1 LQSIFV
7 NLKNNEIVVIIFKK
21 KRVSRMITNTELEY
35 KGDLYPSEIVSFKQ
49 EGDSVYFHTDNSVI
63 LKLTVLRDSMI
74 RFRYTT
80 KGYFSNDFSY
90 AIDKSHSHGYN
101 FLEVTEDNHHYQ
113 IKTSKV
119 QCRIQKIDMRVSI
132 YDLNE
137 NVLLE
142 DELGFHWEESYEY
155 GGNIVKMS
163 KASKDGECFYGLGD
177 KATQLNLKGKRV
189 ENFATDQYAFS
200 KDQEPL
206 YKVVPFYIG
215 LQKKE
220 SYGIFFDNTFRTYF
234 DFCHERR
241 NVTSFWAEG
250 GEMNYYFI
258 YGPLMQDVVTTYTDL
273 TGKPELPPL
282 WALGYHQC
290 KWSYYPE
297 SNVKEVAAKFRE
309 LQIPCDAIYLDIDY
323 MDGFRC
329 FIWNK
334 NYFPDPKR
342 MVAELAEDGFKT
354 IVIIDPGIKIDKEY
368 SIYKEAL
375 EKDYFCKRADGP
387 FMKGKVWPGECNFP
401 DYTNPEVREWWAGLF
416 KELISDIGVKGVWND
431 MNEPAVMEVPNKT
444 FPMDVRHNYDGNP
457 CSHRKAHNIYGTQMA
472 RATYHGVK
480 RFAYPKR
487 PFVITRS
494 AYAGAQRYTS
504 SWTGDNVA
512 SWEHLWIAN
521 IQVQR
526 MCISGMGFT
535 GSDIGGFAE
544 QPSGELYA
552 RWIQL
557 GVFHPFCRTHSSG
570 DHGDQE
576 PWAFDEEVID
586 ITRKFVN
593 LRYQLLPYLYTM
605 FWQYIEEGIPML
617 KPLVYYD
624 QDDTQTHYRNDE
636 FIFGNQILVCPILEP
651 NSLGRRMYIPNGQW
665 YNYWTNEFISGGKEI
680 WVDTKFDQI
689 PIFVKAG
696 AIIPKYPVQQY
707 VGEKE
712 ITELTLDLYF
722 NEGKEKSEIYED
734 AQDGYDY
741 KKGRY
746 SLLSLQTIGKE
757 KELIVQL
764 HKEGKYITS
773 YSTFKINLFGL
784 PFSVKEIE
792 IDNVKIDF
800 DRKSLDKENY
810 LIIDKEFTE
819 LHIIGN

>member
-1 LQSIFV
+1 
-7 NLKNNEIVVIIFKK
+7 
-21 KRVSRMITNTELEY
+21 MITNTSLEY
-35 KGDLYPSEIVSFKQ
+35 KGDLYPSKIVSYEH
-49 EGDSVYFHTDNSVI
+49 EGDSIFFNTDNKVI
-63 LKLTVLRDSMI
+63 LKVTILRDSLI
-74 RFRYTT
+74 RFRFTT

-90 AIDKSHSHGYN
+90 AIDKTQLHGYN
-101 FLEVTEDNHHYQ
+101 FLELTEEETYFQ
-113 IKTSKV
+113 IRTSKV
-119 QCRIQKIDMRVSI
+119 KCKIQKADLRLSI
-132 YDLNE
+132 YDLND
-137 NVLLE
+137 LLILE

-163 KASKDGECFYGLGD
+163 KSSKDGECFYGLGD
-177 KATQLNLKGKRV
+177 KATQMNLKGKRL
-189 ENFATDQYAFS
+189 ENFATDQYAYQ

-215 LQKKE
+215 LHNKQ
-220 SYGIFFDNTFRTYF
+220 SYGIFFDNTFRTFF
-234 DFCHERR
+234 DFCQERR
-241 NVTSFWAEG
+241 NVASFWAEG

-258 YGPLMQDVVTTYTDL
+258 YGPQMQDVVTTYTDL

-282 WALGYHQC
+282 WVLGYHQC

-297 SNVKEVAAKFRE
+297 SKVKEITSKFRE
-309 LQIPCDAIYLDIDY
+309 LKIPCDAIYLDIDY
-323 MDGFRC
+323 MEGFRC
-329 FIWNK
+329 FTWNK
-334 NYFPDPKR
+334 QYFPDPKQ
-342 MVAELAEDGFKT
+342 MVADLAEDGFKT
-354 IVIIDPGIKIDKEY
+354 VVIIDPGIKIDKDY
-368 SIYKEAL
+368 WVYQEAL

-387 FMKGKVWPGECNFP
+387 YMKGKVWPGECNFP
-401 DYTNPEVREWWAGLF
+401 DYTNPLVREWWAGLF

-444 FPMDVRHNYDGNP
+444 FPMDVRHSYDGNP

-480 RFAYPKR
+480 RFTYPKR

-494 AYAGAQRYTS
+494 AYSGAQRYTS

-512 SWEHLWIAN
+512 TWEHLWIAN

-526 MCISGMGFT
+526 MSISGMGFT

-544 QPSGELYA
+544 QPTGELYA

-570 DHGDQE
+570 DHGNQE
-576 PWAFDEEVID
+576 PWAFDEEVIN
-586 ITRKFVN
+586 ITRKFVS

-651 NSLGRRMYIPNGQW
+651 NAVGRRMYIPRGEW
-665 YNYWTNEFISGGKEI
+665 YNYWTNEFAVGGREVWI
-680 WVDTKFDQI
+680 DTKFDEI
-689 PIFVKAG
+689 PVFVKAG

-707 VGEKE
+707 VGELE
-712 ITELTLDLYF
+712 FDELTLDLYF
-722 NEGKEKSEIYED
+722 KNGKEKSVVYED

-746 SLLSLQTIGKE
+746 SFLSFRTIGKE

-764 HKEGKYITS
+764 HKEGKYDTP
-773 YSTFKINLFGL
+773 YSKYKINLIGL
-784 PFSVKEIE
+784 PFKVIEIE
-792 IDNVKIDF
+792 IDNEKIEF
-800 DRKSLDKENY
+800 DKITFEENHF
-810 LIIDKEFTE
+810 LIVDKEFNE
-819 LHIIGN
+819 LHIIGE

>member
-1 LQSIFV
+1 
-7 NLKNNEIVVIIFKK
+7 
-21 KRVSRMITNTELEY
+21 MITNTSLEY
-35 KGDLYPSEIVSFKQ
+35 KGDLYPSKIVSYEH
-49 EGDSVYFHTDNSVI
+49 EGDSIFFNTDNKVI
-63 LKLTVLRDSMI
+63 LKVTILRDSLI
-74 RFRYTT
+74 RFRFTT

-90 AIDKSHSHGYN
+90 AIDKTQLHGYN
-101 FLEVTEDNHHYQ
+101 FLEVTEEETYFQ

-119 QCRIQKIDMRVSI
+119 KCKIQKADLRLSI
-132 YDLNE
+132 YDLNDF
-137 NVLLE
+137 LILE

-163 KASKDGECFYGLGD
+163 KYAKDGECYYGLGD
-177 KATQLNLKGKRV
+177 KATQMNLKGKRV
-189 ENFATDQYAFS
+189 ENFATDQYAYQ

-215 LQKKE
+215 LHNKQ
-220 SYGIFFDNTFRTYF
+220 SYGIFFDNTFRTFF
-234 DFCHERR
+234 DFCQERR

-250 GEMNYYFI
+250 GEMNYYFV
-258 YGPLMQDVVTTYTDL
+258 YGPQMQDVVTTYTDL

-282 WALGYHQC
+282 WVLGYHQC

-297 SNVKEVAAKFRE
+297 SKVKEITSKFRE

-329 FIWNK
+329 FTWNK

-354 IVIIDPGIKIDKEY
+354 IVIIDPGIKIDKDY
-368 SIYKEAL
+368 WVYKEAL

-387 FMKGKVWPGECNFP
+387 YMKGKVWPGECNFP
-401 DYTNPEVREWWAGLF
+401 DYTNPVVREWWAGLF
-416 KELISDIGVKGVWND
+416 KELIADIGVKGVWND

-444 FPMDVRHNYDGNP
+444 FPMDVRHIYDGNP

-512 SWEHLWIAN
+512 TWEHLWIAN

-526 MCISGMGFT
+526 LSISGMGFT

-544 QPSGELYA
+544 QPTGELYA

-570 DHGDQE
+570 DHGNQE
-576 PWAFDEEVID
+576 PWAFDEEVIN
-586 ITRKFVN
+586 ITRKFVS

-605 FWQYIEEGIPML
+605 FWQYIEEGVPML

-651 NSLGRRMYIPNGQW
+651 NAVGRRMYIPRGEW
-665 YNYWTNEFISGGKEI
+665 YNYWTNELFTGGKEI
-680 WVDTKFDQI
+680 WIDTKFDEI
-689 PIFVKAG
+689 PVFVKAG

-707 VGEKE
+707 VGELE
-712 ITELTLDLYF
+712 FDELTLDVYYK
-722 NEGKEKSEIYED
+722 NGKEQSAVYED

-746 SLLSLQTIGKE
+746 SYLSLRNIGKE
-757 KELIVQL
+757 KELIIQL
-764 HKEGKYITS
+764 HKEGKYITP
-773 YSTFKINLFGL
+773 YTKYKINLIGL
-784 PFSVKEIE
+784 PFKVAEIE
-792 IDNVKIDF
+792 IDNEKIEF
-800 DRKSLDKENY
+800 DKINFEQNNFL
-810 LIIDKEFTE
+810 LIDKEFNE
-819 LHIIGN
+819 LHIVGE

>member
-1 LQSIFV
+1 
-7 NLKNNEIVVIIFKK
+7 
-21 KRVSRMITNTELEY
+21 MITNTSLEY
-35 KGDLYPSEIVSFKQ
+35 KGDLYPSKIVSHEH
-49 EGDSVYFHTDNSVI
+49 EGDSVFFHTDNKVI
-63 LKLTVLRDSMI
+63 LKVTILRDSLI
-74 RFRYTT
+74 RFRFTT

-90 AIDKSHSHGYN
+90 AIDKTQLHGYN
-101 FLEVTEDNHHYQ
+101 FLELTEEETYFV
-113 IKTSKV
+113 IRTSKV
-119 QCRIQKIDMRVSI
+119 KCKIQKADLRLSI
-132 YDLNE
+132 YDLND
-137 NVLLE
+137 LLILE

-163 KASKDGECFYGLGD
+163 KSSKDGECFYGLGD
-177 KATQLNLKGKRV
+177 KATQMNLKGKRL
-189 ENFATDQYAFS
+189 ENFATDQYAYQ
-200 KDQEPL
+200 KDQDPL

-215 LQKKE
+215 LHNKQ
-220 SYGIFFDNTFRTYF
+220 SYGIFFDNTFRTFF

-241 NVTSFWAEG
+241 NVASFWAEG

-258 YGPLMQDVVTTYTDL
+258 YGPQMQDVVTTYTDL

-282 WALGYHQC
+282 WVLGYHQC

-297 SNVKEVAAKFRE
+297 SKVKEITSKFRE
-309 LQIPCDAIYLDIDY
+309 LKIPCDAIYLDIDY
-323 MDGFRC
+323 MEGFRC
-329 FIWNK
+329 FTWNK
-334 NYFPDPKR
+334 EYFPDPKK

-354 IVIIDPGIKIDKEY
+354 VVIIDPGIKIDKDY
-368 SIYKEAL
+368 WVYQEAL

-387 FMKGKVWPGECNFP
+387 YMKGKVWPGECNFP
-401 DYTNPEVREWWAGLF
+401 DYTNPVVREWWAGLF

-444 FPMDVRHNYDGNP
+444 FPMDVRHSYDGNP

-494 AYAGAQRYTS
+494 AYSGAQRYTS

-512 SWEHLWIAN
+512 TWEHLWIAN

-544 QPSGELYA
+544 QPTGELYA

-570 DHGDQE
+570 DHGNQE
-576 PWAFDEEVID
+576 PWAFDEEVIN
-586 ITRKFVN
+586 ITRKFVS

-605 FWQYIEEGIPML
+605 FWQYIEEGVPML

-624 QDDTQTHYRNDE
+624 QEDIQTHYRNDE

-651 NSLGRRMYIPNGQW
+651 NAVGRRMYIPRGEW
-665 YNYWTNEFISGGKEI
+665 YNYWTNEFSIGGREV
-680 WVDTKFDQI
+680 WVDTKFDEI
-689 PIFVKAG
+689 PVFVKAG

-707 VGEKE
+707 VGEIE
-712 ITELTLDLYF
+712 FDELTLDLYF
-722 NEGKEKSEIYED
+722 KIGKEQSFVYED

-746 SLLSLQTIGKE
+746 SYLSFRTIGKE

-764 HKEGKYITS
+764 HKEGKYDTS
-773 YSTFKINLFGL
+773 YTKYKINLIGL
-784 PFSVKEIE
+784 PFKVTEIE
-792 IDNVKIDF
+792 IDNEIVAFDKIAF
-800 DRKSLDKENY
+800 DENHF
-810 LIIDKEFTE
+810 LLVDKEFNE
-819 LHIIGN
+819 LHIIGE

>member
-1 LQSIFV
+1 
-7 NLKNNEIVVIIFKK
+7 
-21 KRVSRMITNTELEY
+21 MITNTSLEY
-35 KGDLYPSEIVSFKQ
+35 KGDLYPSKIVSYEH
-49 EGDSVYFHTDNSVI
+49 EGDSIFFNTDNKVI
-63 LKLTVLRDSMI
+63 LKVTILRDSLI
-74 RFRYTT
+74 RFRFTT

-90 AIDKSHSHGYN
+90 AIDKTQLHGYN
-101 FLEVTEDNHHYQ
+101 FLEVTEEETYFQ
-113 IKTSKV
+113 VRTSKV
-119 QCRIQKIDMRVSI
+119 KCKIQKADLRLSI
-132 YDLNE
+132 YDLNDF
-137 NVLLE
+137 LILE

-163 KASKDGECFYGLGD
+163 KYAKDGECYYGLGD
-177 KATQLNLKGKRV
+177 KATQMNLKGKRV
-189 ENFATDQYAFS
+189 ENFATDQYAYQ

-215 LQKKE
+215 LHNKQ
-220 SYGIFFDNTFRTYF
+220 SYGIFFDNTFRTFF
-234 DFCHERR
+234 DFCQERR

-250 GEMNYYFI
+250 GEMNYYFV
-258 YGPLMQDVVTTYTDL
+258 YGPQMQDVVTTYTDL

-282 WALGYHQC
+282 WVLGYHQC

-297 SNVKEVAAKFRE
+297 SKVKEITSKFRE

-329 FIWNK
+329 FTWNK

-342 MVAELAEDGFKT
+342 MVSELAEDGFKT
-354 IVIIDPGIKIDKEY
+354 IVIIDPGIKIDKDY
-368 SIYKEAL
+368 WVYKEAL

-387 FMKGKVWPGECNFP
+387 YMKGKVWPGECNFP
-401 DYTNPEVREWWAGLF
+401 DYTNPVVREWWAGLF
-416 KELISDIGVKGVWND
+416 KELIADIGVKGVWND

-444 FPMDVRHNYDGNP
+444 FPMDVRHIYDGNP

-512 SWEHLWIAN
+512 TWEHLWIAN

-526 MCISGMGFT
+526 LSISGMGFT

-544 QPSGELYA
+544 QPTGELYA

-570 DHGDQE
+570 DHGNQE
-576 PWAFDEEVID
+576 PWAFDEEVIN
-586 ITRKFVN
+586 ITRKFVS

-605 FWQYIEEGIPML
+605 FWQYIEEGVPML

-651 NSLGRRMYIPNGQW
+651 NAVGRRMYIPRGEW
-665 YNYWTNEFISGGKEI
+665 YNYWTNELFIGGKEI
-680 WVDTKFDQI
+680 WIDTKFDEI
-689 PIFVKAG
+689 PVFVKAG

-707 VGEKE
+707 VGELE
-712 ITELTLDLYF
+712 FDELTLDVYYK
-722 NEGKEKSEIYED
+722 NGKEQSAVYED

-746 SLLSLQTIGKE
+746 SYLSLRNIGKE
-757 KELIVQL
+757 KELIIQL
-764 HKEGKYITS
+764 HKEGKYITP
-773 YSTFKINLFGL
+773 YSKYKINLIGL
-784 PFSVKEIE
+784 PFKVAEIE
-792 IDNVKIDF
+792 IDNEKIEF
-800 DRKSLDKENY
+800 DKINFEQNNFL
-810 LIIDKEFTE
+810 LIDKEFNE
-819 LHIIGN
+819 LHIIGE